1 MANARFIRAVGTGH
15 TFNRLTD
22 SPGDLVSLAD
32 LPSTVDIHGSR
43 ATVAA
48 GLRYGEVAVRLYEA
62 GYALPNLASLPHIAV
77 AGAVATGTHGSGV
90 RLGGLATCVAAVELV
105 GPDGSLRT
113 VARGEPDFPGSV
125 VALGA
130 VGIVTRLTLDLVPA
144 FEVRQLV
151 HDDVPFGPLGDLLGS
166 GYSVSL
172 FTDWRASRFTQVWRK
187 LVDDSPFPYPPAD
200 GPRHPVPGMPPEH
213 CTGQLG
219 VPGPWYDRLPHF
231 RLGYTPSAGDELQ
244 SEYLVS
250 TVDGDA
256 ALAALDR
263 IRDTIAPVLLVCEVR
278 AVAADEAWLSMAYRR
293 DSVAFHF
300 TWVPD
305 VDRVAPV
312 VYAIED
318 ALAPFAPRPHWG
330 KVYRLDPAARYERYA
345 DFRALCRRVDP
356 DGKFGNEYL

>member
-1 MANARFIRAVGTGH
+1 M
-15 TFNRLTD
+15 
-22 SPGDLVSLAD
+22 
-32 LPSTVDIHGSR
+32 
-43 ATVAA
+43 
-48 GLRYGEVAVRLYEA
+48 RYGEVAVRLHEA

-90 RLGGLATCVAAVELV
+90 RLGSLASAVAAVEIV

-113 VARGEPDFPGSV
+113 VARGDADFPGSV
-125 VALGA
+125 VGLGA
-130 VGIVTRLTLDLVPA
+130 LGIVTRLTLDLVPA

-151 HDDVPFGPLGDLLGS
+151 YDDVPFGPLDELLG
-166 GYSVSL
+166 GAYSVSL
-172 FTDWRASRFTQVWRK
+172 FTDWRASRFSQVWHK
-187 LVDDSPFPYPPAD
+187 LLPDQPSVLVGLAAD

-213 CTGQLG
+213 CTAQLG
-219 VPGPWYDRLPHF
+219 QPGPWYDRLPHF
-231 RLGYTPSAGDELQ
+231 RLAYTPSAGNELQ

-278 AVAADEAWLSMAYRR
+278 AVAADDAWLSLAYGR

-305 VDRVAPV
+305 AGRVAPV
-312 VYAIED
+312 VTAIED
-318 ALAPFAPRPHWG
+318 ALEPFAPRPHWG
-330 KVYRLDPAARYERYA
+330 KVYRLDPSARYERYG
-345 DFRALCRRVDP
+345 DFRALRRRVDP